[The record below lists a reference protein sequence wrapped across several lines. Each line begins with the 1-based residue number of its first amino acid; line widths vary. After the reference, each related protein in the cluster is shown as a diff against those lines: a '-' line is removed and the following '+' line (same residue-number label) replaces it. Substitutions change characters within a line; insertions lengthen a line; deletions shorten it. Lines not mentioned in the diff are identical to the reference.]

1 MVIAYRFTTDELRVV
16 RVFHG
21 RRSYEALLRD

>member
-16 RVFHG
+16 RIFHG
-21 RRSYEALLRD
+21 GQSYEALLRE